1 MKEKRK
7 NLPMKWKDLYIKERI
22 RKDLLENLEK
32 HMTRLALNAIWIKF
46 LDFLMV
52 DKSKPQTFLY
62 NKPRFGSSWSGNIE
76 SVIIRRSISETDS
89 KKRRLVYTLQITW
102 NEMNTP
108 LSKKTKYLLY

>member
-1 MKEKRK
+1 
-7 NLPMKWKDLYIKERI
+7 MKWKNLYIKERI

-32 HMTRLALNAIWIKF
+32 HLTEMALNDIWCKF
-46 LDFLMV
+46 LDFLMI

-62 NKPRFGSSWSGNIE
+62 SSRLSSWSGNIE
-76 SVIIRRSISETDS
+76 SVIIRRSISGTDG
-89 KKRRLVYTLQITW
+89 KKRRLIYTLQITW